1 MSKAAELAALIGSGQ
16 AQGDRNLIINGA
28 MTVDQRHDGSSF
40 TIVNGNSTTG
50 VIADR
55 FRVNETSGVVMT
67 GQRVAD
73 APVGFEYSSKLT
85 VTTADSSLGSTEF
98 HRMIQ
103 PIEGK
108 NISNLNW
115 GTSNA
120 KTLTLTFYVKSSL
133 TGQYYIS
140 VFNNVADRT
149 LLKGYTISSADT
161 WEKKT
166 ITIIGDQT
174 GTWLTTNAAG
184 IYLMWSLG
192 TGSNYQ
198 SSTLDAYQA
207 GFFMAK
213 SDQVNLAATN
223 GSTWQLTGVQLEV
236 GDGPGTAFEHE
247 DYGTTLAKCQRYF
260 ENIEFTNGSVVTVG
274 QVYSSHTAAAA
285 PLRFKVTKRAA
296 PTVTLPPTG
305 RNTGNINFLMAS
317 AGYVPTSDGSI
328 AVNFISVDSCTL
340 QASGYN
346 TFGANG
352 DASWVYMNGAATIT
366 VAAEL

>member
-1 MSKAAELAALIGSGQ
+1 MALSTIKTASIANDAVTTDKIVNDGNLGNK
-16 AQGDRNLIINGA
+16 NLIINGA
-28 MTVDQRHDGSSF
+28 MAVDQRHDGSSF
-40 TIVNGNSTTG
+40 TVVNGNGLTG

-55 FRVNETSGVVMT
+55 FRVNEASGAVMT

-140 VFNNVADRT
+140 VFNNAADRT
-149 LLKGYTISSADT
+149 LLKGYTISSANT

-174 GTWLTTNAAG
+174 GTWLTTNAVG
-184 IYLMWSLG
+184 IHLMWSLG
-192 TGSNYQ
+192 TGSSYQ

-207 GFFMAK
+207 GFYMAK

-247 DYGTTLAKCQRYF
+247 DIGTTLRKCQRYYQDYSGVTGTKLYI
-260 ENIEFTNGSVVTVG
+260 NGTNEPSSEVANCRLLPVVMRTNPSVLNSTTSSGSVGGVG
-274 QVYSSHTAAAA
+274 ANENQLKYFS
-285 PLRFKVTKRAA
+285 
-296 PTVTLPPTG
+296 
-305 RNTGNINFLMAS
+305 
-317 AGYVPTSDGSI
+317 
-328 AVNFISVDSCTL
+328 
-340 QASGYN
+340 ASGH
-346 TFGANG
+346 TSGGFSIGFQL
-352 DASWVYMNGAATIT
+352 DAEI
-366 VAAEL
+366 

>member
-1 MSKAAELAALIGSGQ
+1 MSKAAELAALIGSQ
-16 AQGDRNLIINGA
+16 SARSNKNLIINGA
-28 MTVDQRHDGSSF
+28 MTIDQRHDGSSF
-40 TIVNGNSTTG
+40 TIVNGNSVTG

-55 FRVNETSGVVMT
+55 FRFNEASGAVMT

-85 VTTADSSLGSTEF
+85 VTTADASLGSTEF

-140 VFNNVADRT
+140 VFNNAGNRS

-166 ITIIGDQT
+166 ITVIGDQT
-174 GTWLTTNAAG
+174 GTWLTTNAVG
-184 IYLMWSLG
+184 IHLMWSLG
-192 TGSNYQ
+192 TGSSYQ
-198 SSTLDAYQA
+198 SNTLNVYQA
-207 GFFMAK
+207 GFVMAK

-247 DYGTTLAKCQRYF
+247 DFGTTLAKCQRYF
-260 ENIEFTNGSVVTVG
+260 AIRGNAHGSLDRYFSLLQAYNTTSVFGFIASYPVTMRATP
-274 QVYSSHTAAAA
+274 TASQSGSFGAYRKDSANA
-285 PLRFKVTKRAA
+285 GMAT
-296 PTVTLPPTG
+296 TI
-305 RNTGNINFLMAS
+305 GNLS
-317 AGYVPTSDGSI
+317 GTSEGWRSDGW
-328 AVNFISVDSCTL
+328 
-340 QASGYN
+340 ASGS
-346 TFGANG
+346 GLVNG
-352 DASWVYMNGAATIT
+352 DASVVFASTGAKLIAD
-366 VAAEL
+366 AEL

>member
-16 AQGDRNLIINGA
+16 AQGDKNLIINGA

-140 VFNNVADRT
+140 VFNNAADRT

-166 ITIIGDQT
+166 ITIIGDQS
-174 GTWLTTNAAG
+174 GTWLTTNAVG
-184 IYLMWSLG
+184 IHLMWSLG
-192 TGSNYQ
+192 TGSTYQ
-198 SSTLDAYQA
+198 SNTLDAYQA

-247 DYGTTLAKCQRYF
+247 DFGTTLAKCQRYF
-260 ENIEFTNGSVVTVG
+260 FKFTGDSGAVFYRDYYSTDTFVVAGYFPT
-274 QVYSSHTAAAA
+274 TM
-285 PLRFKVTKRAA
+285 RAA
-296 PTVTLPPTG
+296 PTISTTVGVARTGGTAFDYINLAATPTLAAQDTDG
-305 RNTGNINFLMAS
+305 VIIYRGVSSS
-317 AGYVPTSDGSI
+317 ARTYLYLGSPL
-328 AVNFISVDSCTL
+328 NSVDCS
-340 QASGYN
+340 
-346 TFGANG
+346 
-352 DASWVYMNGAATIT
+352 
-366 VAAEL
+366 AEL

>member
-1 MSKAAELAALIGSGQ
+1 
-16 AQGDRNLIINGA
+16 
-28 MTVDQRHDGSSF
+28 
-40 TIVNGNSTTG
+40 
-50 VIADR
+50 
-55 FRVNETSGVVMT
+55 
-67 GQRVAD
+67 
-73 APVGFEYSSKLT
+73 
-85 VTTADSSLGSTEF
+85 
-98 HRMIQ
+98 
-103 PIEGK
+103 
-108 NISNLNW
+108 
-115 GTSNA
+115 
-120 KTLTLTFYVKSSL
+120 
-133 TGQYYIS
+133 
-140 VFNNVADRT
+140 
-149 LLKGYTISSADT
+149 
-161 WEKKT
+161 
-166 ITIIGDQT
+166 
-174 GTWLTTNAAG
+174 
-184 IYLMWSLG
+184 MWSLG

-198 SSTLDAYQA
+198 SNTLDAYQA

-223 GSTWQLTGVQLEV
+223 GSTWQLTGVQLEI